1 MDRCERTNENGE
13 STFWEEHWL
22 KRSIKKR
29 EVFFL
34 VHKNDAKHT
43 PPPKKKSIYCK
54 TKKKMEE
61 RRYENIL
68 MEVLLELL
76 FDRMTKEEMD
86 LLRDQLVEFSNITV
100 HYLMDLKNR
109 VPEFDYT
116 KIPHMVET
124 GWRTF
129 KLCPMTLDE
138 EERKRVSLKI
148 FDDYVNESNMEE
160 VSQSFAER

>member
-1 MDRCERTNENGE
+1 MTLAGA
-13 STFWEEHWL
+13 
-22 KRSIKKR
+22 
-29 EVFFL
+29 

-43 PPPKKKSIYCK
+43 PQKKNIYCK
-54 TKKKMEE
+54 TKKMEE
-61 RRYENIL
+61 RTYENIL

-76 FDRMTKEEMD
+76 FDRMAKEELD
-86 LLRDQLVEFSNITV
+86 LLRDQLVEFSGITV
-100 HYLMDLKNR
+100 HYVMDLKNR

-116 KIPHMVET
+116 KIPHVLET
-124 GWRTF
+124 GWCTF

-138 EERKRVSLKI
+138 EERKRITLKI

>member
-1 MDRCERTNENGE
+1 
-13 STFWEEHWL
+13 
-22 KRSIKKR
+22 
-29 EVFFL
+29 
-34 VHKNDAKHT
+34 
-43 PPPKKKSIYCK
+43 
-54 TKKKMEE
+54 MEE
-61 RRYENIL
+61 RTYENIL

-76 FDRMTKEEMD
+76 FDRMAKEEMD
-86 LLRDQLVEFSNITV
+86 LLRDQLVEFSGITV
-100 HYLMDLKNR
+100 HYVM
-109 VPEFDYT
+109 FDYT

-138 EERKRVSLKI
+138 EEERKRVTLKI

>member
-1 MDRCERTNENGE
+1 MGRTLAEA
-13 STFWEEHWL
+13 TH
-22 KRSIKKR
+22 KKR
-29 EVFFL
+29 GSFFL
-34 VHKNDAKHT
+34 VHKNDAKHI
-43 PPPKKKSIYCK
+43 PPPQKKKHILQNQ
-54 TKKKMEE
+54 KKMEE

>member
-1 MDRCERTNENGE
+1 MTLAGAV
-13 STFWEEHWL
+13 H
-22 KRSIKKR
+22 KKR
-29 EVFFL
+29 GSFFFFFFSPQ
-34 VHKNDAKHT
+34 KRRKAYT
-43 PPPKKKSIYCK
+43 PPKKHILQN
-54 TKKKMEE
+54 KKKMEE
-61 RRYENIL
+61 RTYEDIL

-76 FDRMTKEEMD
+76 FDWMTKEEMD
-86 LLRDQLVEFSNITV
+86 LLRDQLVEFSGITV
-100 HYLMDLKNR
+100 HYVMDLKNR

-138 EERKRVSLKI
+138 EEERKRVTLKI

>member
-1 MDRCERTNENGE
+1 
-13 STFWEEHWL
+13 
-22 KRSIKKR
+22 
-29 EVFFL
+29 
-34 VHKNDAKHT
+34 
-43 PPPKKKSIYCK
+43 
-54 TKKKMEE
+54 MEE
-61 RRYENIL
+61 RTYEGIL

-76 FDRMTKEEMD
+76 FDRMAKEEMD
-86 LLRDQLVEFSNITV
+86 LLKDQLVEFSGITV
-100 HYLMDLKNR
+100 HYVMDLKNR

-116 KIPHMVET
+116 KIPHMLET

-138 EERKRVSLKI
+138 EEERKRVTLKI

>member
-1 MDRCERTNENGE
+1 MGRTLAEAA
-13 STFWEEHWL
+13 H
-22 KRSIKKR
+22 KKR
-29 EVFFL
+29 GSFFFSSQ
-34 VHKNDAKHT
+34 KRRKAYT
-43 PPPKKKSIYCK
+43 PPKKKKSIYCK

>member
-1 MDRCERTNENGE
+1 MGRTLAEAA
-13 STFWEEHWL
+13 H
-22 KRSIKKR
+22 KKKR
-29 EVFFL
+29 EFFFSSQ
-34 VHKNDAKHT
+34 KRRKAYT
-43 PPPKKKSIYCK
+43 PP
-54 TKKKMEE
+54 KKKMEE

-100 HYLMDLKNR
+100 HYVMDLKNR